1 MDGDNFWVIILIIFG
16 IFVVAAIVA
25 LVYLSKRSK
34 EQERLSEMRINQLA
48 MNIPPDKAPLFMMQ
62 YQNTRKDPS
71 TAVILALLLG
81 GVGGH
86 KFYLGQT
93 FLGILYL
100 LFSWTT
106 IPSWIALFEAF
117 GLAGKVAQINEEKAS
132 QIAAMLRY

>member
-1 MDGDNFWVIILIIFG
+1 
-16 IFVVAAIVA
+16 
-25 LVYLSKRSK
+25 
-34 EQERLSEMRINQLA
+34 
-48 MNIPPDKAPLFMMQ
+48 MMQ